1 MVERSTCRPASRTA
15 ERARYDGDLAQRRY
29 LKVDP
34 DNRLVA
40 DALEADW
47 NQKLRALATAQEA
60 YEKATAAATEL
71 VSALPT
77 QPVPII
83 FTGARMKRTMS
94 WITSPDSTCPPGLG

>member
-29 LKVDP
+29 LEVDP

-47 NQKLRALATAQEA
+47 NQKLRALATA
-60 YEKATAAATEL
+60 
-71 VSALPT
+71 
-77 QPVPII
+77 
-83 FTGARMKRTMS
+83 
-94 WITSPDSTCPPGLG
+94 